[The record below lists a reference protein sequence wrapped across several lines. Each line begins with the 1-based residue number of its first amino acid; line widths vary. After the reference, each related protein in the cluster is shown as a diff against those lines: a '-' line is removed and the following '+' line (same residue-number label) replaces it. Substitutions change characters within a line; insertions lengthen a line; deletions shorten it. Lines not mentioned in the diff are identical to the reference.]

1 MAWALLKVDL
11 APFLRV
17 AHCDGGVPGW
27 CFTHDAWRFAAAAA
41 AEDLGGASSS
51 AAALHEC
58 MARYYAAQPLLLSG
72 SLQRG
77 NQVCNAR
84 VLLLRPYHLASAGS
98 AWQQWIGTVTD
109 LHFIAAKSALP
120 DGVQDL
126 LLDYQ
131 MKELMPENQFTTTAR
146 Q

>member
-1 MAWALLKVDL
+1 MA
-11 APFLRV
+11 
-17 AHCDGGVPGW
+17 C
-27 CFTHDAWRFAAAAA
+27 
-41 AEDLGGASSS
+41 
-51 AAALHEC
+51 
-58 MARYYAAQPLLLSG
+58 YYAAQPMLLSG

-84 VLLLRPYHLASAGS
+84 ALLLRPYHLASAGS

-131 MKELMPENQFTTTAR
+131 MKELMPENQFTKLTA
-146 Q
+146 